1 MLPTWKRNMSKRV
14 FIDSDIILDLL
25 CRREPFY
32 QDAAELFTM
41 GDSRK
46 IQLVTTSIVFANVF
60 FIIRKILGIEKAKE
74 MLRKLRI
81 IVSVISANEKVVDL
95 ALNSGFSDFEDGLQS
110 FTARENGIKILI
122 TRNIKDYRESDL
134 LVQTPREYL
143 NSKLSKSTKK

>member
-1 MLPTWKRNMSKRV
+1 MLPIWKRNMSKRV

-32 QDAAELFTM
+32 QDAAELFTI
-41 GDSRK
+41 GDRGK

-60 FIIRKILGIEKAKE
+60 FILRKILGIEKAKE

-81 IVSVISANEKVVDL
+81 IVSVISADEKVVDL

-122 TRNIKDYRESDL
+122 TRNIKDYRASDL

-143 NSKLSKSTKK
+143 NAKLVKSPKK